1 MNIDKLKSLFYQTLS
16 SLFFSILGMQVKLL
30 SQKINIEVIVF
41 YRCLIGLFLIIIFFA
56 FQYKKKKFN
65 YLKTPN
71 IFLQIIRSIFGV
83 FAMYF
88 GYSALSFIPLAQA
101 STIGFTK
108 VFFVSILAI
117 IFFSEKLTKEVLF
130 FSILGFVGTYLILNP
145 EELISSNG
153 TILSLISS
161 FFVAAGII
169 SSVKLLNSN
178 KTITIIFYHSFFSTV
193 LCGVIFFSE
202 ISYLSL
208 YDLFQLTLLTI
219 IALIGQFLNME
230 SYKYEKTSFVILF
243 SYSRVIFSFLLG
255 YFILQEN
262 IELINIMG
270 ILIIIVSTYLVSKIR
285 NSQKSIIMDKGNG

>member
-1 MNIDKLKSLFYQTLS
+1 MSIDKVKSLFYQTLS

-41 YRCLIGLFLIIIFFA
+41 YRCLIGLVLILTFFA
-56 FQYKKKKFN
+56 FKYKKKKFN
-65 YLKTPN
+65 YFKTPN

-117 IFFSEKLTKEVLF
+117 IFFSEKLTKEVFF
-130 FSILGFVGTYLILNP
+130 FSIIGFVGTYLILNP
-145 EELISSNG
+145 DELISSNG

-169 SSVKLLNSN
+169 SSVKLLKSN

-270 ILIIIVSTYLVSKIR
+270 ILIIIVSTYLVSKTR
-285 NSQKSIIMDKGNG
+285 NSQNSIVMDKGRG